1 MTDIKSRVNSLLT
14 SNAAKETGEIIHK
27 FGKTCGSFIE
37 FGTRGG
43 ITGTLILRALAEQKG
58 MWKPRYVGVDLIA
71 DESVELIDKLAK
83 ENGISFQFW
92 KGHTTQYPIHE
103 TDGLLWDTFHAGG
116 ALLLDLERMAPCVH
130 KYIMVLGVAS
140 FGTIS
145 EATMKKFDISAVS
158 RELFTDEAGAKMGLK
173 EGISKFLEKHKEW
186 NLVCEF
192 AELCV
197 LERKV
202 PIKGLFIENKA

>member
-14 SNAAKETGEIIHK
+14 SNAAKETGEIIQK
-27 FGKTCGSFIE
+27 FGQMCESFVE

-43 ITGTLILRALAEQKG
+43 ITGTLILRALSEKKG
-58 MWKPRYVGVDLIA
+58 LWKPRYVGVDLIA

-83 ENGISFQFW
+83 ENNISFQFW

-116 ALLLDLERMAPCVH
+116 ALLLDLERMSPFVH
-130 KYIMVLGVAS
+130 KYIMILGMAS
-140 FGTIS
+140 FGENS
-145 EATMKKFDISAVS
+145 EATMKKFDIGAVS
-158 RELFTDEAGAKMGLK
+158 RELFTDETGAKMGLK
-173 EGISKFLEKHKEW
+173 TGVSKFLEKHSEW
-186 NLVCEF
+186 ALLCEF
-192 AELCV
+192 GELCV

>member
-1 MTDIKSRVNSLLT
+1 MADINSRVNSLLT
-14 SNAAKETGEIIHK
+14 SNMAKETGEIIQK

-43 ITGTLILRALAEQKG
+43 ITGTLILRALAAQKG
-58 MWKPRYVGVDLIA
+58 TWKPRYIGVDLIA

-83 ENGISFQFW
+83 ENNISFQFW

-116 ALLLDLERMAPCVH
+116 ALLLDLERMSPFVH
-130 KYIMVLGVAS
+130 KYIMILGMAS

-145 EATMKKFDISAVS
+145 EATMKKFDIGAVS
-158 RELFTDEAGAKMGLK
+158 RELFTDEAGTKMGLK
-173 EGISKFLEKHKEW
+173 DGVSKFLEKHSEW
-186 NLVCEF
+186 NLLCEF
-192 AELCV
+192 GELCV
-197 LERKV
+197 LERKI
-202 PIKGLFIENKA
+202 PIKGLFSDKK